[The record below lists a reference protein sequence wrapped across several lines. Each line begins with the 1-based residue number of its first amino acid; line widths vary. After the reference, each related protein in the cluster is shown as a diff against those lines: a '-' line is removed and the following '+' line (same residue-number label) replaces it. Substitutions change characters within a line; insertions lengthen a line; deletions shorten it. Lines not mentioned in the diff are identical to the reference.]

1 MTLTERGLYIATII
15 VLALAVVVLASAV
28 ARLENYRYANFTGIC
43 ERARAPDST
52 ERDITA
58 GPLQRLDRD
67 KCLEAMQT
75 RTHWLWHIVYGVGLL

>member
-43 ERARAPDST
+43 ERARAPAGT
-52 ERDITA
+52 ETNITIA
-58 GPLQRLDRD
+58 ARQRLEYD
-67 KCLEAMQT
+67 KCLETTQT
-75 RTHWLWHIVYGVGLL
+75 RTHWLWHIVYGIGLL